1 MSSNWTMIKLL
12 ICFCFIFLSLV
23 SAFAQKVEVI
33 KFHELDEI
41 ISSTE
46 ADIQLINFWATWCK
60 PCIQEIPYFEAVGKK
75 YEGQNVKVLLVTL
88 DFVED
93 LEKKV
98 IPFVQNRALNSEVKL
113 LDETDFN
120 AFIDKIDPSWSG
132 AIPATLLINNRNGKT
147 AFYEK
152 AFKEGELDQII
163 DDQLKE

>member
-1 MSSNWTMIKLL
+1 MKLL
-12 ICFCFIFLSLV
+12 FCFYLIFLGSI
-23 SAFAQKVEVI
+23 SAFAQKVDVI
-33 KFHELDEI
+33 KFHELDEL
-41 ISSTE
+41 ISSAE

-75 YEGQNVKVLLVTL
+75 YEDQNVKVLLVTL

-98 IPFVQNRALNSEVKL
+98 IPFVQKRALTSEVRL

-132 AIPATLLINNRNGKT
+132 AIPATLLINNLNGKT

-163 DDQLKE
+163 DDQLKK